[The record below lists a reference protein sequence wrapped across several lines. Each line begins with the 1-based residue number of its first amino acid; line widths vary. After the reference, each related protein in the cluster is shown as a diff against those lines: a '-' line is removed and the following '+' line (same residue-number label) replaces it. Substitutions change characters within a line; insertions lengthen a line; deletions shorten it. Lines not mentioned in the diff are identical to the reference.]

1 MDKSFRKN
9 IRKCLSGKYS
19 QRLIHNAK
27 KSATDALKT
36 TSKRV
41 IQKTKEATG
50 GFRGNKV
57 TNRTTKV
64 SKNSQQNNSETVRK
78 ENNKE
83 RPKETYLSPEKK
95 TEIYI
100 RSEINTI
107 V

>member
-1 MDKSFRKN
+1 MHKSFRKN

-50 GFRGNKV
+50 GFRGNKI

-83 RPKETYLSPEKK
+83 RPKETYLSPKK
-95 TEIYI
+95 RLKFIDDLRLI
-100 RSEINTI
+100 
-107 V
+107 